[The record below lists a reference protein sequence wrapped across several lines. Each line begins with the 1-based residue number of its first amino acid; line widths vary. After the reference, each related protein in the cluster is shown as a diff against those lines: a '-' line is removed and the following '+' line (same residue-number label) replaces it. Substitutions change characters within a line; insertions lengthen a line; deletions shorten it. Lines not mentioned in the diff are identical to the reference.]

1 MVIWDGRLLLF
12 IMEQDTKSIFLEVIY
27 EAKQLR
33 KRKKIAM
40 HLQPEA

>member
-1 MVIWDGRLLLF
+1 MVIWDGG
-12 IMEQDTKSIFLEVIY
+12 IVIVYDGTGHKVYFLEVIY